1 MGVGEWVTGV
11 DRAGLGVMRSMD
23 DRAASVLTWLRLK
36 RANSPVMRN
45 RPPREALRLLPFPR
59 RVQGRKAG
67 LGADLRSMETSGLK
81 YSLRGSLAQN
91 GTGSYTGENSGDF
104 FSSSE
109 SIRKDVCVYTVS
121 GLRRGLAGDVCDSE
135 QFQGTTCQTGWASLG
150 RPHQGACL
158 LGHGCP
164 LTHAGLAVG
173 SQSPRSRRRAEG
185 PCGRSPFGSFRP
197 VHVTRCLSRTT
208 FSFPR
213 GLHELRAT
221 RGRAINVCGT
231 V

>member
-1 MGVGEWVTGV
+1 ME
-11 DRAGLGVMRSMD
+11 RAPTPGRIRGIFFPVQKVFAKMCVFIPSPGSGG
-23 DRAASVLTWLRLK
+23 AWL
-36 RANSPVMRN
+36 
-45 RPPREALRLLPFPR
+45 
-59 RVQGRKAG
+59 
-67 LGADLRSMETSGLK
+67 
-81 YSLRGSLAQN
+81 
-91 GTGSYTGENSGDF
+91 
-104 FSSSE
+104 
-109 SIRKDVCVYTVS
+109 
-121 GLRRGLAGDVCDSE
+121 GDVCDSE

-173 SQSPRSRRRAEG
+173 SQSPRSRRRPEG

-197 VHVTRCLSRTT
+197 VHMTRCLSRTI

-221 RGRAINVCGT
+221 RGRAINICGT
-231 V
+231 VWELPTRLPQLCPRLPQLPFSCASCFVSLAHLACGSLFIGRG